1 MKAIMGKAKKSSR
14 LALDDDRA
22 PGATVHAPERDAESA
37 TGTQDYGSPVVGDSE
52 ADDLLT
58 LSSFPIAAIG
68 ASAGGLEAVTGLLQH
83 LPLDTGMAFVF
94 VQHLAPQHTSMLASL
109 LSRTTAMPVKEV
121 EHGMPVEPDHV
132 YIIPPNALMSVAR
145 GVLKLEPRPDER
157 GAPRPIDHFLCSL
170 AADRKAAAIGVILS
184 GADSDGALGLQAI
197 RDEGGI
203 AIVQSESSARYPE
216 MPRAALAAGI
226 VDLILPPEEMG
237 GALGRIA
244 QDPSIIARELPG
256 VSMRGRAD
264 ESQLSRIIALVRAA
278 TGVDF
283 RGYKRGTI
291 QRRIARRMI
300 LQRHHDLDAYHSD
313 LKSNRSEL
321 LALYEDILI
330 SVTGFFRDP
339 EAFQAL
345 GNEVLPRL
353 LHERKNDLPLRIWV
367 PGCSTGEEAYSIAMC
382 LAESIS
388 TSPTPVPIQIFG
400 TDLSERGITI
410 ARTATYPENRV
421 AKLSPERQARFFK
434 RVENGWQIVKPI
446 REMCVF
452 ARQNL
457 FVDPPFSRLDLI
469 SCRNVLI
476 YLGPDLQRKA
486 IATFHFALRPEG
498 YLILGHSESLRHF
511 PDLFSAVDNRNKFYI
526 RKPSRAHAGMELIS
540 SGFASE
546 QPGNVAVSPSF
557 RQGKAFELEKA
568 AERLVL
574 SEYGPA
580 WVIVNEKLEI
590 IHSRGDTSPYLQLA
604 PGRAT
609 FALLKMARE
618 RIRGELR
625 KLLTKA
631 KGEDG
636 LIQSAVLHERAGGEI
651 RNIRLEVRRITDQA
665 GKGGCFLVL
674 FFAPANEIAAPT
686 ARSRGTQIRR
696 VSKAASAEVERLKQ
710 ELTLTSQRMQ
720 AIIDERD
727 SANQDLTSANEEIQS
742 SNEELQ
748 TLNEELETSKEELQ
762 SSNEELNTLNEELQH
777 RNRELG
783 RLGDDL
789 TNLLS
794 STTIPILML
803 DQELRIRR
811 VTETAGQLFN
821 VRSGD
826 IGRPIGDIRMR
837 LNVDDLELLVRRVM
851 ATLSA
856 EELELQ
862 DSEGHWHLLRVRP
875 YRTADNRIE
884 GAVLAMIDI
893 DQIRRAQMAADAA
906 RQFAESVIESV
917 QRPLLVLRNDLRIR
931 MANRAFRK
939 SYGLKHAEIENQFL
953 CEIHGGQWNVPGLRT
968 PLERLLASPE
978 PVEDVELEQ
987 EFAGSGKRTLLIHAH
1002 RIQPDGEIQILVA
1015 VEDVTAQKRAEQ
1027 ILIDQQERL
1036 KHSVKSGETALHES
1050 EAALLRS
1057 RNELR
1062 ALSAMLLHTQG
1073 EERRRISRE
1082 LHDDLSQKM
1091 AKLQFDVERLEQQ
1104 LPPDLKEMKRRLLIV
1119 RDGVEALSNDVRRIA
1134 YELHPAAL
1142 DHLGLVVALRS
1153 YIREFSEREGIPVV
1167 FTPRKVPAQIAAEVS
1182 SALYRIVQEALRNAA
1197 KHAGKASV
1205 KITLTG
1211 GSNQLSLSIRDD
1223 GIGFDAPSAQG
1234 KGGLGLVS
1242 MQERTRLVHGD
1253 FSLETL
1259 PGRGVTITIRVPLS
1273 AQGS

>member
-1 MKAIMGKAKKSSR
+1 MGKAKKSSR
-14 LALDDDRA
+14 RALDADHA
-22 PGATVHAPERDAESA
+22 PGATLNAPDREDESA
-37 TGTQDYGSPVVGDSE
+37 TGTQDCGSPVVGDSE

-58 LSSFPIAAIG
+58 PTSFPIVAVG
-68 ASAGGLEAVTGLLQH
+68 ASAGGLEAFTGLLQH
-83 LPLDTGMAFVF
+83 LPVDTGMAFVF
-94 VQHLAPQHTSMLASL
+94 VQHLAPQHTSMLPSL
-109 LSRTTAMPVKEV
+109 LSRTTAMPVMEV
-121 EHGMPVEPDHV
+121 QHGMPVEPNHV
-132 YIIPPNALMSVAR
+132 YIIPPNTLMSVAL
-145 GVLKLEPRPDER
+145 GILKLEPRPEER

-197 RDEGGI
+197 REEGGI
-203 AIVQSESSARYPE
+203 AIVQSESSAKYPE
-216 MPRAALAAGI
+216 MPRAALAAGV
-226 VDLILPPEEMG
+226 VDLILSPEEMG
-237 GALGRIA
+237 GALERIGR
-244 QDPSIIARELPG
+244 DPSMIRREPPG
-256 VSMRGRAD
+256 VSERGRGG
-264 ESQLSRIIALVRAA
+264 ESQLGRILALVRAA

-300 LQRHHDLDAYHSD
+300 LQRHHDLGAYRSD
-313 LKSNRSEL
+313 LESNRSEL
-321 LALYEDILI
+321 LALYEDVLI

-339 EAFQAL
+339 ETFQAL
-345 GNEVLPRL
+345 ENEVLPRL
-353 LHERKNDLPLRIWV
+353 LHERKNDLPLRVWV
-367 PGCSTGEEAYSIAMC
+367 PGCSTGEEVYSIAMC
-382 LAESIS
+382 LVESIS

-434 RVENGWQIVKPI
+434 RVENGYQIVKPI

-476 YLGPDLQRKA
+476 YFGPDLQRKA
-486 IATFHFALRPEG
+486 LATFHFALRPEG

-511 PDLFSAVDNRNKFYI
+511 PDLFSAVDNQHKFYI
-526 RKPSRAHAGMELIS
+526 RKSARAHVSMEPIS
-540 SGFASE
+540 RGFASD
-546 QPGNVAVSPSF
+546 QPGNLALSPSL

-631 KGEDG
+631 KSEDG
-636 LIQSAVLHERAGGEI
+636 LVQSAVFQERDGGE
-651 RNIRLEVRRITDQA
+651 IRLEVRRIADSA
-665 GKGGCFLVL
+665 GQGGCFLVL
-674 FFAPANEIAAPT
+674 FFALANHSPAEPP
-686 ARSRGTQIRR
+686 ARSASLRARNK
-696 VSKAASAEVERLKQ
+696 SKADSAEVERLQQ
-710 ELTLTSQRMQ
+710 ELILTSRRLQS
-720 AIIDERD
+720 IIDERD
-727 SANQDLTSANEEIQS
+727 AANQDLTSANEEIQS

-748 TLNEELETSKEELQ
+748 SLNEELETSKEELQ
-762 SSNEELNTLNEELQH
+762 SSNEELNTLNEELQN
-777 RNRELG
+777 RNRELS

-803 DQELRIRR
+803 DDELRIRR
-811 VTETAGQLFN
+811 VTAMAEPLFN
-821 VRSGD
+821 VRPGD
-826 IGRPIGDIRMR
+826 IGRPIRDIRMR
-837 LNVDDLELLVRRVM
+837 LNVDDLGPSVRRVM
-851 ATLSA
+851 ETLSA

-862 DSEGHWHLLRVRP
+862 DREGHWHLLRIRP

-884 GAVLAMIDI
+884 GTVLALIDI
-893 DQIRRAQMAADAA
+893 DHVRRA
-906 RQFAESVIESV
+906 REFAESVVESV
-917 QRPLLVLRNDLRIR
+917 PRPLLVLQSDLRVR

-939 SYGLKHAEIENQFL
+939 SYSLQNAEIENRL
-953 CEIHGGQWNVPGLRT
+953 LYEISGGQWNVKHLRNA
-968 PLERLLASPE
+968 LERLSASQKPTE
-978 PVEDVELEQ
+978 EFELEQ
-987 EFAGSGKRTLLIHAH
+987 EFAGSIKRTLRINTH
-1002 RIQPDGEIQILVA
+1002 RVQPDGENLILVA
-1015 VEDVTAQKRAEQ
+1015 VEDITAQKQAEQ
-1027 ILIDQQERL
+1027 ILTDEKEQL
-1036 KHSVKSGETALHES
+1036 KLSVESSETALHES

-1057 RNELR
+1057 RDELR
-1062 ALSAMLLHTQG
+1062 ALSAMLMHTQG
-1073 EERRRISRE
+1073 EERRRVSRE
-1082 LHDDLSQKM
+1082 LHDDLSQKI
-1091 AKLQFDVERLEQQ
+1091 AKLQFDLERLGQH
-1104 LPPDLKEMKRRLLIV
+1104 LPPDLKEMKKRLLIV
-1119 RDGVEALSNDVRRIA
+1119 RDEVEVLSNDVRRIA
-1134 YELHPAAL
+1134 HELHPAAL

-1153 YIREFSEREGIPVV
+1153 YVREFSEREGIPVV
-1167 FTPRKVPAQIAAEVS
+1167 FARRKVPAQIPAEVAS
-1182 SALYRIVQEALRNAA
+1182 TLYRIVQESLRNIA

-1205 KITLTG
+1205 KISLTG
-1211 GSNQLSLSIRDD
+1211 GSNQLSLSIRDN
-1223 GIGFDAPSAQG
+1223 GIGFDVRSAQG
-1234 KGGLGLVS
+1234 EGGLGLIS
-1242 MQERTRLVHGD
+1242 MQERTRLIHGS

-1259 PGRGVTITIRVPLS
+1259 PGHGVTISIRVPLS
-1273 AQGS
+1273 SQGA